1 VDAKEILARLA
12 QLKEKLNP
20 DKIELDN
27 KKILLILLACGFII
41 YLELAFLL
49 RGQLEGIGRVG
60 PKIKRLSSDI
70 AGLDNDLNNIQAL
83 KKKQDANK
91 QKALQEAK
99 RVISD
104 DQIAALLDEISDVAE
119 KNEVRIAQIRPL
131 RQPLPQAAIGKGA
144 APAAA
149 RFSALLISMDLSA
162 DYHRLGRFINDLENG
177 PTFLVVESLK
187 ISANPA
193 NYLKQSAQL
202 AVRTYVK
209 K

>member
-1 VDAKEILARLA
+1 VDAKEILAKLA
-12 QLKEKLNP
+12 QLKERLNP

-27 KKILLILLACGFII
+27 KKILLIALACVVII

-49 RGQLEGIGRVG
+49 QGQFAGIKNVAG
-60 PKIKRLSSDI
+60 KIKKVGADI
-70 AGLDNDLNNIQAL
+70 ASLDKDLGDIQAL
-83 KKKQDANK
+83 KKKQDATK

-99 RVISD
+99 RIILD
-104 DQIAALLDEISDVAE
+104 DQVASLLDEISDLAQ

-131 RQPLPQAAIGKGA
+131 RQQLQQAAPGKGA
-144 APAAA
+144 VPAAPK
-149 RFSALLISMDLSA
+149 FSVLLISMELSA
-162 DYHRLGRFINDLENG
+162 DYHHLGKFINDLENG
-177 PTFLVVESLK
+177 ATFIVVDSLK

-193 NYLKQSAQL
+193 DYLKQQAQL

>member
-1 VDAKEILARLA
+1 MDAKGILAKLA
-12 QLKEKLNP
+12 QLKERLNP

-27 KKILLILLACGFII
+27 KKILLIALACAVII

-49 RGQLEGIGRVG
+49 QGQFAGIKKVAG
-60 PKIKRLSSDI
+60 KIKKVGADI
-70 AGLDNDLNNIQAL
+70 ASLDKDLGNIQAL
-83 KKKQDANK
+83 QKKQDATK

-99 RVISD
+99 RVITD
-104 DQIAALLDEISDVAE
+104 DRVASLLDEISDLAE

-131 RQPLPQAAIGKGA
+131 RQPLPQAAIGKGT
-144 APAAA
+144 APAVA
-149 RFSALLISMDLSA
+149 RFSALLISIDLYA

-177 PTFLVVESLK
+177 STFLVVESLK

-202 AVRTYVK
+202 GVRTYVK